1 MTDRRLKI
9 SVKFSFLVFLSLIFL
24 LKDSMVIF
32 SFFTVCAV
40 HEAGHGAALYLT
52 GGRLSAM
59 IFCGTGIRM
68 IPDRTFMPSLKS
80 EIAVLLAGPFANI
93 VLFLIL
99 NPLNGGN
106 SFAQLSLCAGLF
118 NLLPY
123 SILDG
128 GAVLSLLIMQS
139 RYERIFL
146 HLLTV
151 LRLGAIIGSA
161 CAAAAFGK
169 EYIPLLCA
177 AVFYF
182 AAEFFPA

>member
-1 MTDRRLKI
+1 MTDNRLKI
-9 SVKFSFLVFLSLIFL
+9 SVRFSFLVFLSLIFL
-24 LKDSMVIF
+24 IKNSAVIF

-52 GGRLSAM
+52 GGRLSAV
-59 IFCGTGIRM
+59 IFSGTGIKM

-80 EIAVLLAGPFANI
+80 EIAMLLAGPLANI

-106 SFAQLSLCAGLF
+106 SFSQLSLCAGLF

-123 SILDG
+123 STLDG
-128 GAVLSLLIMQS
+128 GAVLNLLIMHS
-139 RYERIFL
+139 KYERIFL
-146 HLLTV
+146 RLLTAV
-151 LRLGAIIGSA
+151 RLGAVIGAA
-161 CAAAAFGK
+161 CASAAFGK